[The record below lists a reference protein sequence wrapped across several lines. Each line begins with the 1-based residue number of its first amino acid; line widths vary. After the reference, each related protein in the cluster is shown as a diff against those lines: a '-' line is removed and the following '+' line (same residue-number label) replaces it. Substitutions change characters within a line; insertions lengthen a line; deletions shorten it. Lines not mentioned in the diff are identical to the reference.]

1 MTRLVIAARFL
12 TIVPL
17 PGPSTPHEGPG
28 AAAGWFPV
36 IGLAI
41 GALLLAVDRVT
52 SASFVPLLAS
62 LITVAAWKVIT
73 GGLHLDGL
81 ADCLDG
87 LAGRDAEHRL
97 AIMHDSRIGAFGTVG
112 LILFLLL
119 MIGSV
124 SGIDPRSR
132 GGALLAAPVIGRA
145 MPPLLAKFFPAAGG
159 GHGARF
165 RAELPMT
172 AAPIALVLTLVVA
185 VAALGARGVVALV
198 LAIIVTVAFGA
209 FMARR
214 LGGITGDVHG
224 AVVELAEA
232 AVLLTAA
239 AGNAA
244 R

>member
-1 MTRLVIAARFL
+1 MTRLVIAARYL

-17 PGPSTPHEGPG
+17 PGPSIPHEGPG
-28 AAAGWFPV
+28 AAARWFPV

-41 GALLLAVDRVT
+41 GAVLLVVDRVA
-52 SASFVPLLAS
+52 SAIFVPLLNS
-62 LITVAAWKVIT
+62 LITVIVWKVIT

-87 LAGRDAEHRL
+87 LAGRDAAHRRE
-97 AIMHDSRIGAFGTVG
+97 IMHDSRIGAFGVIG

-119 MIGSV
+119 VIGAV
-124 SGIDPRSR
+124 SAIDPRSR

-145 MPPLLAKFFPAAGG
+145 MPPLLAKIFPAVGD

-165 RAELPMT
+165 HADLGT
-172 AAPIALVLTLVVA
+172 AAAPIALVVALVVA
-185 VAALGARGVVALV
+185 ASALGVRGVAALV
-198 LAIIVTVAFGA
+198 LAIVVIVAFAA

-224 AVVELAEA
+224 AAVELAEA

-239 AGNAA
+239 AGNPA